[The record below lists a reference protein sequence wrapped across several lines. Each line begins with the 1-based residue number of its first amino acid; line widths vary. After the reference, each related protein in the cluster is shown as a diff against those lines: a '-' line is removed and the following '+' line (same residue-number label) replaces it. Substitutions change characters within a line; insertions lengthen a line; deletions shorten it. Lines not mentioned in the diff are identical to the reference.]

1 MRLTVLGRSGGYPRP
16 GEACAGY
23 LVEGGDARL
32 LLDLGYGVVS
42 RLLARWDPRSVGAV
56 MLSHLHPDHVAD
68 FPAFQLALEY
78 APFPPQRWSARPPV
92 LAPSGAR
99 EHLMAFGPE
108 GEGSRIVGDFDFHV
122 LDGVGSLQLVGF
134 TIRWERVRHAVEA
147 YAVRVE
153 RDGRS
158 LVYTGDTGECESIE
172 RLAQG
177 ADVLLAEA
185 TFPERL
191 QEAGAAFVHLSGL
204 SAGRLAARAGARR
217 LLLTHFFP
225 CTDPVEEADAAAAEF
240 GGPVEAVVEGA
251 TYEI

>member
-23 LVEGGDARL
+23 LVEGGDTRV
-32 LLDLGYGVVS
+32 LLDVGYGVVS
-42 RLLARWDPRSVGAV
+42 RLLERCDPRSIGAV
-56 MLSHLHPDHVAD
+56 ILSHLHPDHVAD

-78 APFPPQRWSARPPV
+78 AAFPPGRWAARPPV

-108 GEGSRIVGDFDFHV
+108 GEGNRIVGDFDFCVMH
-122 LDGVGSLQLVGF
+122 GSGSMQLHGF
-134 TIRWERVRHAVEA
+134 TIRWEPVRHAVEA
-147 YAVRVE
+147 YALRLE
-153 RDGRS
+153 HDGRS
-158 LVYTGDTGECESIE
+158 LVYTGDTGVCEGLE
-172 RLAQG
+172 RLAQE

-191 QEAGAAFVHLSGL
+191 AEVGAMFVHLSGL
-204 SAGRLAARAGARR
+204 TAGRLAARVGARR

-225 CTDPVEEADAAAAEF
+225 STDPVEEANAAAAEF
-240 GGPVEAVVEGA
+240 GGPVEAVVEAA